1 MNRRRRVVEDCTLGM
16 PAGGPEEVNRKM
28 FKRIHELLSSLSTA
42 NSKQSA
48 RGLTP
53 EPSSPHSGDAPPK
66 GAEGVPLSASCEV
79 MRVSGAEAP
88 GTWDALRK
96 RSRIAPVLLG
106 NRESA
111 DRVLG
116 AMQSHQQTFESIRDA
131 GLRLDVDEW
140 IAECLRE
147 DPERFAVDETQ
158 TGPADRIPAFS
169 PAYDIRTRKP
179 YPEVFFGL
187 IPVEAPWLVPA
198 YLKFGGW
205 NDCPDAVVQLAFF
218 RRWFERYGAVVTT
231 VADDV
236 IEFNVA
242 RPPMSPE
249 ASRQLAWEQYVY
261 CTDIVDQGV
270 QTLGNLTAALQGSS
284 NWYFWWD

>member
-1 MNRRRRVVEDCTLGM
+1 MAYGKLIAYLT
-16 PAGGPEEVNRKM
+16 GGPQEVDRQM
-28 FKRIHELLSSLSTA
+28 FKRIRELLASLSGA
-42 NSKQSA
+42 NSKQSPGA
-48 RGLTP
+48 LP
-53 EPSSPHSGDAPPK
+53 PQPSPPHSSGAPKK
-66 GAEGVPLSASCEV
+66 GAESVPLSAPFEV
-79 MRVSGAEAP
+79 IRIPGADAP

-96 RSRIAPVLLG
+96 RPQIAPVLLG
-106 NRESA
+106 DRDSA
-111 DRVLG
+111 GRVLET
-116 AMQSHQQTFESIRDA
+116 MLSNRHTFESIRDI

-147 DPERFAVDETQ
+147 EPERFEVDEAQ
-158 TGPADRIPAFS
+158 TGPADRIPAFT
-169 PAYDIRTRKP
+169 PAYDLRTRKP

-187 IPVEAPWLVPA
+187 IPVETPWLVPA
-198 YLKFGGW
+198 YLKVGGW
-205 NDCPDAVVQLAFF
+205 NDCPDGAVQLAFF

-242 RPPMSPE
+242 RPPTSPE
-249 ASRQLAWEQYVY
+249 AARQLAWEQYVF
-261 CTDIVDQGV
+261 CIDIVDQGV